1 MLRFL
6 TGGESHGKCLVGI
19 LDGLPAGLKISHE
32 LINNE
37 LARRQKGFGRGGR
50 MALEHDLVEILSG
63 LHKGKTIGSPLTL
76 LIKNKDAKIDIL
88 PAVTCARPGHA
99 DIAGALKFNTKD
111 IRDVLE
117 RASARETAMRVAIG
131 AVCKILLKEM
141 AIEAF
146 SHVLSIGRVCANTE
160 GFSIAKIKS
169 RVARSQVNCADSYV
183 EKEMIAEIKRAKND
197 GDTLGGVF
205 EVIADKLPVGLGS
218 CAHWE
223 RRLDTQAAAALMS
236 IPAIKA
242 VEIGEGFL
250 SAFQKGSDVH
260 DPLYYSKAK
269 KFYRTS
275 NRAGGLEGGMTNG
288 EPLVLRCAMKPIA
301 TLMKPLDSVHIKSKK
316 KAKASVERADVCAVP
331 AASVV
336 GESVIAFILAK
347 ATLEK
352 FAGDSLVELM
362 RNFRAYL
369 KQTQGF

>member
-19 LDGLPAGLKISHE
+19 LDGLPAGLRVSCEAINKE
-32 LINNE
+32 LS
-37 LARRQKGFGRGGR
+37 RRQKGFGRGDR
-50 MALEHDLVEILSG
+50 MSIERDKVEILSG
-63 LHKGKTIGSPLTL
+63 WRKGKTIGSPLTL

-88 PAVTCARPGHA
+88 PALTCARPGHA

-131 AVCKILLKEM
+131 AVCKILLKELG
-141 AIEAF
+141 IETI
-146 SHVLSIGRVCANTE
+146 SHVISIGRVCANSE
-160 GFSIAKIKS
+160 GFSISKIKS
-169 RVARSQVNCADSYV
+169 RAARSLVSCADGYV
-183 EKEMIAEIKRAKND
+183 EKEMIAEIKRAKNA

-205 EVIADKLPVGLGS
+205 EVITNKLPVGLGS

-242 VEIGEGFL
+242 VEIGEGFV
-250 SAFQKGSDVH
+250 SAFQRGSEVH
-260 DPLYYSKAK
+260 DPLYYSKDK

-288 EPLVLRCAMKPIA
+288 EPLVFRCAMKPIA
-301 TLMKPLDSVHIKSKK
+301 TLMKPLESVHIKTKK

-336 GESVIAFILAK
+336 GESVIAYILAK
-347 ATLEK
+347 AALEK
-352 FAGDSLVELM
+352 FAGDSLGELL
-362 RNFRAYL
+362 RNFKAYL
-369 KQTQGF
+369 KQIREF